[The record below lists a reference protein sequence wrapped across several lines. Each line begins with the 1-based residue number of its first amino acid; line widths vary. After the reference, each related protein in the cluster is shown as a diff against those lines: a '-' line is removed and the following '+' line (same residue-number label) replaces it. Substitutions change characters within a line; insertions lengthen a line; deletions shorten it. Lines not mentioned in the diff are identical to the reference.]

1 MRIGLCTDSHA
12 QIPPEVAQRY
22 GIEVVPI
29 TVRIDDQEY
38 LDGVDIDADGFHSM
52 LEGSML
58 EGAARPVVTIAL
70 PSSGQFALAYEA
82 LLDRGCTAILSV
94 HPAASASG
102 TLNAARLA
110 AHQMGVPVRLVDTG
124 TTGFGVGCCVWAAAD
139 AVAAGASLEE
149 AATVAESL
157 APSIGTVCVGP
168 DCLGPDCVGSSVSGS
183 TAGANEGIPVLALR
197 DGQMHVVDRVASMG
211 EAIAAMAAFTIAW
224 GDRLHVGI
232 GSASPSA
239 SPLAD
244 ALADAVGEVATIRD
258 VMRYRI
264 GPSMGGRTQPDTI
277 ECFMFPSAT

>member
-1 MRIGLCTDSHA
+1 
-12 QIPPEVAQRY
+12 
-22 GIEVVPI
+22 
-29 TVRIDDQEY
+29 
-38 LDGVDIDADGFHSM
+38 
-52 LEGSML
+52 
-58 EGAARPVVTIAL
+58 
-70 PSSGQFALAYEA
+70 
-82 LLDRGCTAILSV
+82 
-94 HPAASASG
+94 
-102 TLNAARLA
+102 
-110 AHQMGVPVRLVDTG
+110 MGVPVRLVDTG

-168 DCLGPDCVGSSVSGS
+168 DCLGPDCIRSS
-183 TAGANEGIPVLALR
+183 
-197 DGQMHVVDRVASMG
+197 DGQMHVVDRVASTG
-211 EAIAAMAAFTIAW
+211 EAIAAMAAFTVAW

-239 SPLAD
+239 SPLTD

-264 GPSMGGRTQPDTI
+264 GPSMGGRMQPDTI

>member
-1 MRIGLCTDSHA
+1 MAIGLCTDSHA
-12 QIPPEVAQRY
+12 QIPADLAQWC

-29 TVRIDDQEY
+29 TVRIDDREY
-38 LDGVDIDADGFHSM
+38 LDGVDIDADGFYTM
-52 LEGSML
+52 LEGSTQ
-58 EGAARPVVTIAL
+58 PVVTTAL
-70 PSSGQFALAYEA
+70 PSSGQFALAYEV
-82 LLDRGCTAILSV
+82 LLDRGCTTILSI

-139 AVAAGASLEE
+139 AIAAGASLEE
-149 AATVAESL
+149 AAAVAESL
-157 APSIGTVCVGP
+157 APSIGTVCVVGP
-168 DCLGPDCVGSSVSGS
+168 GDCRSPSVPGSV
-183 TAGANEGIPVLALR
+183 AGAKEGISVLALC
-197 DGQMHVVDRVASMG
+197 DGKMQVVDRVASMS
-211 EAIAAMAAFTIAW
+211 EAITAMATFTIGW

-244 ALADAVGEVATIRD
+244 ALADAVGEVAAVRD

-264 GPSMGGRTQPDTI
+264 GPSTGGHTGPDTV